1 MGVFHTNTT
10 KLRKLNEIF
19 EKRQQQQE
27 ACTYK
32 TKQKKNAKK
41 SRHKINDMLAKVK
54 ELKTQEINIKKRKPI
69 KWDKHLI
76 AVHQRPNEKRLN

>member
-1 MGVFHTNTT
+1 MKYSKKGNNNKKHVH
-10 KLRKLNEIF
+10 I
-19 EKRQQQQE
+19 
-27 ACTYK
+27 
-32 TKQKKNAKK
+32 KQNKKKNAKK